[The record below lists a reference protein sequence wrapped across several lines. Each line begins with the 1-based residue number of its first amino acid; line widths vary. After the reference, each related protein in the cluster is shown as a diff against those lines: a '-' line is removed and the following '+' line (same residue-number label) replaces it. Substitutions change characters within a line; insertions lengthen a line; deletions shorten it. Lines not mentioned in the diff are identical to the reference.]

1 MCAGRC
7 IYNALLMLEEMD
19 GEEGAGKVTAAL
31 QELSGMMCAWGRK
44 VETIASSL
52 LLLHHTWLS
61 VSPASGE
68 AKPPTPKS
76 SWAVGSGPA
85 HTAPAEATV
94 RDVLQHQ
101 ESLAPQG

>member
-1 MCAGRC
+1 MRAGRC
-7 IYNALLMLEEMD
+7 IYHALLALEEMD

-31 QELSGMMCAWGRK
+31 QELSGMM
-44 VETIASSL
+44 ETIASSL

-61 VSPASGE
+61 VSPASGK

-76 SWAVGSGPA
+76 SRGMGSGPA

-101 ESLAPQG
+101 ESLDPQG